1 LFWGLSRIDPALRE
15 LPGVLTISPG
25 PHHLALTI
33 TNYYSYVWAVA
44 IVINHRTTPN

>member
-1 LFWGLSRIDPALRE
+1 LGK

-25 PHHLALTI
+25 PHNLTLAI
-33 TNYYSYVWAVA
+33 TNYDTYIRAVA